1 MIRSILLIS
10 LGALIGGAVSFYL
23 ANFSEDARR
32 KPSEELATSLASC
45 QTKLVE
51 QERTIVSLTQS
62 AVHAPTECAVPT
74 SEHPAQEVQSH
85 SAEADSA
92 MHAQAITWR
101 ISSIEKFLPL
111 TDEQKERLEQKYTE
125 EQRARSEDRES
136 DAETLDDILGAESAA
151 TYRNQVKAAF
161 ERVQNEELE
170 KEVLWASRKLSLNED
185 QERALQAAFADVEM
199 ALKGEFRALIAEAQ
213 TPAERVTLMIQ
224 ENKKRRQLRAELV
237 KDSLT
242 PEQYQAFLALEAQ
255 SASADMEVFHEPS

>member
-1 MIRSILLIS
+1 MIRSFLWIVIGIVV
-10 LGALIGGAVSFYL
+10 GATGGLYWSSVSTPVVKQL
-23 ANFSEDARR
+23 STADQT
-32 KPSEELATSLASC
+32 LLASC
-45 QTKLVE
+45 QATVAK

-62 AVHAPTECAVPT
+62 VAADTAECVVPT
-74 SEHPAQEVQSH
+74 PALTSNEVQTH
-85 SAEADSA
+85 NTMDNEAQRS
-92 MHAQAITWR
+92 QAIAWR
-101 ISSIEKFLPL
+101 ISSIEKFVPL
-111 TDEQKERLEQKYTE
+111 TDEQKERLESKYAE
-125 EQRARSEDRES
+125 ERQALVEERES
-136 DAETLDDILGAESAA
+136 EAESLDDILGAESAA

-170 KEVLWASRKLSLNED
+170 KEVLWTSRKLSLNED

-199 ALKGEFRALIAEAQ
+199 ALKGEFRALIAAAQ

-237 KDSLT
+237 KDSLS